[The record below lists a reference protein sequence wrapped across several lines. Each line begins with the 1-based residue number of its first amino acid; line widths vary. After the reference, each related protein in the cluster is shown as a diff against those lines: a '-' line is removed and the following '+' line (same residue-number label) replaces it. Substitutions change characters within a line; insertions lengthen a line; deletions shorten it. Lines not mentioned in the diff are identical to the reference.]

1 MAKEMNVVKQDGKD
15 KEDQGKDEVKLQG
28 PMAMII
34 TEKEVQVF
42 LFPFQYD
49 GSVLVT
55 ALALAP
61 IKLFCDTTVLDLS
74 SLFLLAFITKN
85 RPLSDIV
92 LQGDEF
98 SDEQMGRYDIV
109 MVTDNEAEKQ
119 ELEKKVAGFEKEEE
133 WKKEKEEWKKEKEEL
148 KKMVVESKK
157 KEEEWKKEKEELK
170 KEIERLHQFVERERS

>member
-1 MAKEMNVVKQDGKD
+1 MKVVKQDGED

-34 TEKEVQVF
+34 TEKEVWVF
-42 LFPFQYD
+42 LFPFQYN

-61 IKLFCDTTVLDLS
+61 IKLFCDTTVLDPS

-92 LQGDEF
+92 LQGIKF
-98 SDEQMGRYDIV
+98 SDEQMRRYDIV
-109 MVTDNEAEKQ
+109 T
-119 ELEKKVAGFEKEEE
+119 EEE
-133 WKKEKEEWKKEKEEL
+133 
-148 KKMVVESKK
+148 S
-157 KEEEWKKEKEELK
+157 KEELK
-170 KEIERLHQFVERERS
+170 KEIERLRQLVERERSWINQAKVKELRHTVTHTHTRLETFAIFCTQTKVKWIPPTHYTFSFRLLLVLSQCS

>member
-1 MAKEMNVVKQDGKD
+1 MIALAKEMKVVKQDGED
-15 KEDQGKDEVKLQG
+15 KVKLQG

-85 RPLSDIV
+85 HPLSDIV
-92 LQGDEF
+92 LVDRDQFDK
-98 SDEQMGRYDIV
+98 EQMRCYDIV
-109 MVTDNEAEKQ
+109 TDIEAKIQ
-119 ELEKKVAGFEKEEE
+119 EQRKEI
-133 WKKEKEEWKKEKEEL
+133 EEL
-148 KKMVVESKK
+148 KKKIEESKK
-157 KEEEWKKEKEELK
+157 KTEESKKKIEESKKKIEESKKKIEESKKKIEELK
-170 KEIERLHQFVERERS
+170 KEVERLHQLVDRERS

>member
-1 MAKEMNVVKQDGKD
+1 MKQDGED
-15 KEDQGKDEVKLQG
+15 KEDKLQG

-34 TEKEVQVF
+34 TEEEVQVF
-42 LFPFQYD
+42 LFPFQHD

-61 IKLFCDTTVLDLS
+61 IKLFCDTTVLDPS

-85 RPLSDIV
+85 RPFSDIV

-98 SDEQMGRYDIV
+98 SDEQMGRYDIIT
-109 MVTDNEAEKQ
+109 VTDNEAEKQ
-119 ELEKKVAGFEKEEE
+119 ELEKKVAGFEK
-133 WKKEKEEWKKEKEEL
+133 
-148 KKMVVESKK
+148 

-170 KEIERLHQFVERERS
+170 EIERSRQLVERERS

>member
-1 MAKEMNVVKQDGKD
+1 MIALAKEMKVVKQDGED
-15 KEDQGKDEVKLQG
+15 EEDQGRDEVKLQG

-61 IKLFCDTTVLDLS
+61 IKLFCDTTVLDPS

-92 LQGDEF
+92 LQGIKF
-98 SDEQMGRYDIV
+98 SDEQMRRYDI
-109 MVTDNEAEKQ
+109 VTDNEAEIQK
-119 ELEKKVAGFEKEEE
+119 L
-133 WKKEKEEWKKEKEEL
+133 KEEL
-148 KKMVVESKK
+148 K
-157 KEEEWKKEKEELK
+157 KKEKEELK
-170 KEIERLHQFVERERS
+170 KEIERLRQLVERERS

>member
-1 MAKEMNVVKQDGKD
+1 MIALAKEMKVVKQDGED
-15 KEDQGKDEVKLQG
+15 KVKLQG

-92 LQGDEF
+92 LVDRDQFDK
-98 SDEQMGRYDIV
+98 EQMRCYDIV
-109 MVTDNEAEKQ
+109 TDIEAENQ
-119 ELEKKVAGFEKEEE
+119 
-133 WKKEKEEWKKEKEEL
+133 
-148 KKMVVESKK
+148 
-157 KEEEWKKEKEELK
+157 ELK
-170 KEIERLHQFVERERS
+170 KENAELKTKMEEQAKEILKLQQSLKGEQS

>member
-1 MAKEMNVVKQDGKD
+1 MAKEMKVVKQDGED
-15 KEDQGKDEVKLQG
+15 KVKLQG

-61 IKLFCDTTVLDLS
+61 IKLICDTTVLDLS

-92 LQGDEF
+92 LQGNEF
-98 SDEQMGRYDIV
+98 SGEQMRCYDI
-109 MVTDNEAEKQ
+109 VTDNEAEIQK
-119 ELEKKVAGFEKEEE
+119 L
-133 WKKEKEEWKKEKEEL
+133 KEEL
-148 KKMVVESKK
+148 KKKKEELKKKEEESKK
-157 KEEEWKKEKEELK
+157 KEEEWKKKIEELKKKKKEIEELEELKEELK
-170 KEIERLHQFVERERS
+170 KKEEMERLC